1 MTDEILFINL
11 CIHLHV
17 YTFSTFQFR
26 RATSPETDGQKSVF
40 QGSGRNTNPGTNAA
54 E

>member
-1 MTDEILFINL
+1 MKSCLYKFMYT
-11 CIHLHV
+11 LHV

-40 QGSGRNTNPGTNAA
+40 QGSGGDTNPGPDAA